1 MPLFSTF
8 EGALLFV
15 GYGIVMYLLTTFF
28 TKNVSS
34 TKEGYL
40 LADRGVSPL
49 IGAVSISAAWIW
61 AGAIFLSSEIAYKWG
76 WPGLF
81 YFSIMNILT
90 LFLFAPF
97 AQKIRNLAPNG
108 FTWSSYLKERFGGR
122 VQGVYLVLFVMFVV
136 CVLTFNIFA
145 ASKLVQTLT
154 GIDFAVASVVL
165 TALALLY
172 NLRKGLKATIV
183 TETFKLGV
191 VALAA
196 LLVVPSLFFATDGWT
211 TLAAGINGASG
222 KYTSL
227 WGTPEAWTLFISYGL
242 ITLFSQWANPWA
254 DNSFHQR
261 VFAVPQD
268 KVFKTFSLATL
279 LFAGI
284 PLLIGSIGFFA
295 AGAGIKVEGPALQ
308 MVNVIAIGQLLPS
321 WLVVVFAFAAFA
333 AMVSIADSQLTSLSS
348 LAGHDLHEKFGGST
362 DSVKFSRIAM
372 LLVGLLVIGLVN
384 IPGFTLLYL
393 IMIIAMVRIATL
405 FPSLLALTADKLVN
419 STGLFWG
426 MLLGIIVGIPMYA
439 YGSYFKIQDLA
450 MTGFFTTLVIVPAFV
465 IVISLLSKKNS
476 QAQLEN

>member
-1 MPLFSTF
+1 MPLFTPF
-8 EGALLFV
+8 EGALLFA
-15 GYGIVMYLLTTFF
+15 GYGILMYILTQFF
-28 TKNVSS
+28 TRTVSG

-49 IGAVSISAAWIW
+49 IGAISISSAWIW

-97 AQKIRNLAPNG
+97 AQKIRNLAPEG
-108 FTWSSYLKERFGGR
+108 FTWSSYLKERFGGK
-122 VQGVYLVLFVMFVV
+122 VQGVYLVLFVMFAV

-154 GIDFAVASVVL
+154 GISFVTSSIVL

-183 TETFKLGV
+183 TETFKLGIV
-191 VALAA
+191 GLAV
-196 LLVVPSLFFATDGWT
+196 LLVVPALFFATDGWT

-261 VFAVPQD
+261 AFAVPQD
-268 KVFKTFSLATL
+268 KVFKTFSLATV

-284 PLLIGSIGFFA
+284 PLLIGVIGFFA
-295 AGAGIKVEGPALQ
+295 VGAGIKVEGPAMQ
-308 MVNVIAIGQLLPS
+308 MINVIAIGQLLPS
-321 WLVVVFAFAAFA
+321 WLVVLFAFAAFA

-348 LAGHDLHEKFGGST
+348 LVGHDLHEKFGGNT
-362 DSVKFSRIAM
+362 DPVKFSRIAM
-372 LLVGLLVIGLVN
+372 LLAGVLVVGLVN

-405 FPSLLALTADKLVN
+405 FPSLLALNAERLVT
-419 STGLFWG
+419 SAGLFWG
-426 MLLGIIVGIPMYA
+426 MLTGIVVGIPMYA
-439 YGSYFKIQDLA
+439 YGSYFKMPDLA
-450 MTGFFTTLVIVPAFV
+450 MTGFFTTLVIVPVFV
-465 IVISLLSKKNS
+465 LIISFFTKKN
-476 QAQLEN
+476 